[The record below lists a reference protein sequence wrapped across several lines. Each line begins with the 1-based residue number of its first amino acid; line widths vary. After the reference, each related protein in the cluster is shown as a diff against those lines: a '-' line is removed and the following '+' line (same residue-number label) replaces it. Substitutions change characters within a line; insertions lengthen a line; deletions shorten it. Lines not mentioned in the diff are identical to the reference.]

1 MTGKNLRS
9 TTGQPS
15 DATRQ
20 RLRAQL
26 ADPDIRDLQNPAFLF
41 STTATDLLLAIAGGL
56 IDPVQLARRELAN
69 RGLDANGRWIGFA
82 AAERLHLGDQEER
95 S

>member
-1 MTGKNLRS
+1 MTSQNIRNHP
-9 TTGQPS
+9 GQPS
-15 DATRQ
+15 DTTRQ

-41 STTATDLLLAIAGGL
+41 STTTTDLLLAIAGGL
-56 IDPVQLARRELAN
+56 IDPVRLARRELAN

-82 AAERLHLGDQEER
+82 AAERLHLGDQGER